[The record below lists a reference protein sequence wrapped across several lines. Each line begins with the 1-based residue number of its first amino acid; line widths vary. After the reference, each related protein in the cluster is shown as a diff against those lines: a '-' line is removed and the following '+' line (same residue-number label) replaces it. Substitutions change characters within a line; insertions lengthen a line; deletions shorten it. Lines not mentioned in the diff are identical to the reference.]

1 MKIKEILTELI
12 GIKNKVKDLPT
23 NPKLNSWKTG
33 YPLGVEW
40 HDVMTANGFSPL
52 GKGNFGTVWEHPNL
66 PYVLKIFSDTDVAYI
81 NWVTTAI
88 DNKSNPHMPRF
99 VSRKPFQ
106 IVPGVMAIRTER
118 LSHIDGTRY
127 NLLRR
132 PLAVMIEE
140 ATINRTS
147 ASQIIESELWK
158 LLKFNSFMAYCKA
171 YPDFVPAL
179 DIVIKSIMQPGHR
192 PDLHDDNM
200 MMRGSV
206 IVFTDPVFEK
216 SSLMKR
222 L

>member
-23 NPKLNSWKTG
+23 NPKLDAWKTG

-40 HDVMTANGFSPL
+40 HDVMTNNGFTPL

-66 PYVLKIFSDTDVAYI
+66 PYVLKVFSDTDVAYI
-81 NWVTTAI
+81 NWVAVAQQ
-88 DNKSNPHMPRF
+88 NKNNPHMPKFISPRLM
-99 VSRKPFQ
+99 R
-106 IVPGVMAIRTER
+106 IVPGVVAIRTER
-118 LSHIDGTRY
+118 LTRIDKDTYRM
-127 NLLRR
+127 LKP
-132 PLAVMIEE
+132 PLDVMVEE

-147 ASQIIESELWK
+147 ASEIIESELWK

-171 YPDFVPAL
+171 YPEFVPAL
-179 DIVIKSIMQPGHR
+179 DLVIKSIMQPGYR
-192 PDLHDDNM
+192 PDLHDDNI
-200 MMRGSV
+200 MMRGPI

-216 SSLMKR
+216 SSLMRR